1 MSDNNTIDTSVTL
14 SSPEDQ
20 LNKAFNSVLEDF
32 EKTGTLTPFLA
43 KPEADSEDSF
53 VNNEDAGKDNET
65 SDETTDGVT
74 NNSQLDTTKT
84 DTTETQPAGAQQTP
98 DINSM
103 VLPNGMTVQ
112 QLQNK
117 LHEKENEV
125 ALWASRLNELSAQYR
140 ELKDSSN
147 KNHNNSVEGNG
158 SSSGSNS
165 LPHSRAIQDLYDI
178 YPEVAEAV
186 TEMMEAKTKDMRR
199 AFEEEMNQRVI
210 PIQQQLQQ
218 NAYEQNLNKILAAHP
233 DTLQIVRS
241 GALQTWADS
250 LDPIRKAGAKHIMQY
265 GTADTVIDLLTQ
277 YKNSLG
283 TNVGS
288 SSSSVNTSSNS
299 TSSTINADELAKKVL
314 SMISTPSTSQE
325 PTILP
330 AKQTPVYN
338 TPEEAFNA
346 LAREYEASHKR
357 F

>member
-43 KPEADSEDSF
+43 KPETDTEDSF
-53 VNNEDAGKDNET
+53 VNNEDAGTNNET
-65 SDETTDGVT
+65 SDETKDGVT
-74 NNSQLDTTKT
+74 NNSQHDTTTT

-140 ELKDSSN
+140 ELKDSS
-147 KNHNNSVEGNG
+147 KSHNNSVEDNT
-158 SSSGSNS
+158 SSSGSTTQQ
-165 LPHSRAIQDLYDI
+165 PSRAIQDLYDI

-186 TEMMEAKTKDMRR
+186 TEMMEAKTKDMRK
-199 AFEEEMNQRVI
+199 AFEEAMNQRVI

-241 GALQTWADS
+241 GALHTWADS
-250 LDPIRKAGAKHIMQY
+250 LDPIRKAGAQHIMQY

-299 TSSTINADELAKKVL
+299 NANTINADELAKKVL
-314 SMISTPSTSQE
+314 SMINTPSTSQE
-325 PTILP
+325 PTVIP
-330 AKQTPVYN
+330 AKQAPVYR
-338 TPEEAFNA
+338 TDEEAFNA

>member
-43 KPEADSEDSF
+43 KPEADTEDSF

-140 ELKDSSN
+140 ELKDSNKSQSN
-147 KNHNNSVEGNG
+147 SAEDNT
-158 SSSGSNS
+158 SSSGSTTQQ
-165 LPHSRAIQDLYDI
+165 PSRAIQDLYDI

-186 TEMMEAKTKDMRR
+186 TEMMEAKTKDMRK
-199 AFEEEMNQRVI
+199 AFEEAMNQRVI

-241 GALQTWADS
+241 GALHTWADS

-314 SMISTPSTSQE
+314 SMINTPSTSQE

-330 AKQTPVYN
+330 TKQAPVYS
-338 TPEEAFNA
+338 TDEEAFNA